1 MAKKKRF
8 ADERVVTQS
17 YFEFDHG
24 TETLIPVDSLLA
36 PQPEPVEELVPEL
49 IPDAVTLAD
58 IGGDGFTPLE
68 DESTETFLP
77 PREVGEAGTLP
88 VPAIPEAAEGDRPG
102 SSEVE
107 GPAGEPVSEPLV
119 EPSGGSDY
127 EEVDGP
133 PPEGWRA
140 KRLREGLGR
149 FYHSPIPSYDLPAGI
164 SRPTTP
170 DARKKANLEALETI
184 LKIKEEKRN
193 PTPSEQL
200 ALALYTGNE
209 GLQYYRH
216 NSAQDP
222 YFKRLEELHYECY
235 SANNT
240 IPEEVMAFMPALM
253 GRYQPD
259 TSATLL
265 TNSNWLPHLSS
276 SAFRD
281 SFQGLV
287 VGSALNDSIH
297 KAIGETLYRGVFT
310 DDNTDGE
317 DAYPAIFN
325 FIVTTPKS
333 GGSPNSAH
341 KYPTIRNQSALQM
354 ITSLEMTA
362 PGGVVCMIA
371 PASQFMDD
379 ANTREARTGL
389 QHMGAL
395 EASYR
400 VGSGKDQHDIILF
413 RKYDVG
419 EKPVHSEWSW
429 NTPGSSHGSAYS
441 NEYYHN
447 HPEHVQPYGL
457 STENAH
463 KWFAKT
469 LENVAEGHLKPA
481 HLKEQA
487 AIRDIPL
494 TKLEAG
500 EGCLTVQNGKV
511 VRITPSGIS
520 RIRWAVPED
529 EARAKLMIPVRD
541 AMIGLVNLHQDKG
554 DRKALHQQRQVLHQ
568 AYNTFVAKYGPISAA
583 ENIGVFAD
591 AHRHLVMMTETNYNL
606 VDNTADKSEVFT
618 KNIFAHTQKAFKAED
633 ARHAFL
639 LSMRDRNRV
648 DLAYMSELTRLSP
661 EDLLE
666 DLEGQIF
673 LDPKTN
679 QHVPRWDYLSG
690 DLSEKLLRAKL
701 AQETTPRMAENI
713 RLLTEQME
721 KDFTDV
727 EVGLGSPI
735 VPIGLV
741 RGFFAT
747 YIGVPEDR
755 ILLTYNQAKERYQ
768 IEGRRARKGTAA
780 AKKRGMTSASDEDAK
795 SSVLSTAPLN
805 HSRGV
810 DGVPHAMA
818 HRLLICALHGRVP
831 DIRVKV
837 MENGKEK
844 YVRTP
849 KTIEQTQ
856 EAITKISQMKENFL
870 SWLKEDPRRMEEVRQ
885 QYRRSIGGYAKPVY
899 SGDHL
904 TSLAGANP
912 TIELRPYQRDGAA
925 RMVAS
930 EAAYLAY
937 QVGYGKTYAL
947 SAGIMEAKRLG
958 LAKRPL
964 IFTMDRLVDGFA
976 VQYKRLYPSARI
988 YTARPSEFI
997 NVPGKN
1003 KVADHIPDV
1012 LKNISSGSYDVTIL
1026 SANLLPHLP
1035 ISNWTGEYE
1044 DQLNRER
1051 LAKSLFRSAT
1061 DKEYEGIS
1069 ERIDEIGQKPES
1081 EPESDAEEGKKKPV
1095 VPKSNLSLDNIGV
1108 DMVVCDE
1115 FDEIGQAVPIRTSL
1129 NITGLPSRD
1138 NSGAKKL
1145 LNIYDMM
1152 RMTKGRMASASG
1164 TPLRNSIAEMWIVN
1178 RFHRPDLL
1186 VRQQALRFDRWF
1198 PTFADITTRME
1209 VHVDSRTMRMKTRL
1223 GPFRN
1228 MRDLMLMVSQYADF
1242 VNNTNYSLEGLP
1254 KLEKGRPEVIACDSY
1269 PALENYID
1277 GLVIRAE
1284 RAHSRSGNAY
1294 TVTGPKGQI
1303 VEIPKNDNLLA
1314 VCTEGRKAALDM
1326 RMIHPEA
1333 EDHPGNK
1340 VSECVRRAAEIY
1352 HEKHAE
1358 AATQMIFCEMGV
1370 ENDDPNKFSTYRE
1383 IKRKLIKEGI
1393 PAREIRFAQEFTT
1406 TPEHLE
1412 RAMRSGAI
1420 RVLIGNTKSMG
1431 AGINV
1436 QERLYAMHHLDVTYC
1451 ARDLE
1456 QREGRIMRPGN
1467 RFGEV
1472 RIFNYVQKGSFDAVM
1487 FEHNSFKRK
1496 ILLQIVSFDLN
1507 MNRCDDIDGQTATL
1521 EEMKASACR
1530 DPILRAALE
1539 KRSSIQHE
1547 IQKLT
1552 ILDRDEMQY
1561 ALGAKDNL
1569 SQLSYE
1575 MENREKA
1582 LARLTRDKEM
1592 FCSNPDEFSILL
1604 SPLPDYT
1611 LEPIGSGPSALSR
1624 KQPAPVDKFITF
1636 TTKAAASRHFDD
1648 LRRVYTDG
1656 TVGVYRGEPLVLCGS
1671 RMNWD
1676 HEVRLGSMSQ
1686 VTRGVS
1692 PLMSLLNKLNE
1703 LPETLRVA
1711 QAEYETQKKAKD
1723 DLEKAS
1729 QQSGKYKERLEE
1741 LRREMAEVEVQLG
1754 AKNNEMIQVD
1764 AAIEEEP
1771 GAFGEE
1777 AAADR
1782 MGKRSSRK
1790 EQAFVTSAFARVPE
1804 AVVETSV
1811 VSDFTPVSTTD
1822 FTSGLKRDINT
1833 ALRTLSTLPGV
1844 QDLSPAITGNYA
1856 LISAYPD
1863 LLAERNVVVE
1873 VVGGMSDLEK
1883 LANQIAENRP
1893 SGWETPRWRNGSVVV
1908 NAAATGEPIEI
1919 CLVTSE
1925 GNSLRESHA
1934 QGLALPA
1941 VGTAAALAY
1950 IEKEMHAH
1958 RATAASLCNYLLHP
1972 EAGEKCQMD
1981 DVTKGRLSQW
1991 LSRQDVASETVK
2003 DITACLASGERNA
2016 ERENKVSAMRIPAAL
2031 TPGLSASPLDAHAK

>member
-1 MAKKKRF
+1 MAKKKRT
-8 ADERVVTQS
+8 AEERVVQA
-17 YFEFDHG
+17 FFDFDHA
-24 TETLIPVDSLLA
+24 TETLIPVEPLIVAEEAEPTIELAADSLSMA
-36 PQPEPVEELVPEL
+36 TP
-49 IPDAVTLAD
+49 
-58 IGGDGFTPLE
+58 GGDGFFPLE
-68 DESTETFLP
+68 GETTETFLP
-77 PREVGEAGTLP
+77 PSEVEQTGGLP
-88 VPAIPEAAEGDRPG
+88 VPASPEVAEGDRPG
-102 SSEVE
+102 SREVE
-107 GPAGEPVSEPLV
+107 RPEPAREPVSQPPAELV
-119 EPSGGSDY
+119 GGSDY
-127 EEVDGP
+127 EEMDGP

-149 FYHSPIPSYDLPAGI
+149 FYHSPLPSYDLPVNI

-170 DARKKANLEALETI
+170 DARKTANLEALETI

-209 GLQYYRH
+209 GIQHHSYNYQK
-216 NSAQDP
+216 SSDP
-222 YFKRLEELHYECY
+222 YFKRLEELNYRDDA
-235 SANNT
+235 SNNT
-240 IPEEVMAFMPALM
+240 IPADIASFLPTLL

-276 SAFRD
+276 PAFRD
-281 SFQGLV
+281 SFKGLV
-287 VGSALNDSIH
+287 VGSPLNDSVH
-297 KAIGETLYRGVFT
+297 KQIGETLYRGVFT
-310 DDNTDGE
+310 DENTDGE

-325 FIVTTPKS
+325 FIVTTPQS
-333 GGSPNSAH
+333 GGRPDSSH
-341 KYPTIRNQSALQM
+341 KYPTIKDKSSLQM

-362 PGGVVCMIA
+362 PGGIVCMVS
-371 PASQFMDD
+371 PSTQFMDNPN
-379 ANTREARTGL
+379 ARETRIGL
-389 QHMGAL
+389 QAMGTL
-395 EASYR
+395 ESSYR
-400 VGSGKDQHDIILF
+400 VGNGKEQYDIILF
-413 RKYDVG
+413 RKYQVG
-419 EKPVHSEWSW
+419 ERPGPSEWAWDISGGSH
-429 NTPGSSHGSAYS
+429 GSSHT
-441 NEYYHN
+441 NEYYRN

-457 STENAH
+457 TLEKAH
-463 KWFAKT
+463 QWFAKT
-469 LENVAEGHLKPA
+469 LENIPEGYLKPA
-481 HLKEQA
+481 HLKAQA
-487 AIRDIPL
+487 AINEVPL

-500 EGCLTVQNGKV
+500 EGCLIVENGRV
-511 VRITPSGIS
+511 VRVTPTGVS
-520 RIRWAVPED
+520 RIRWVVPED
-529 EARAKLMIPVRD
+529 EARAKMMIPIRD
-541 AMIGLVNLHQDKG
+541 AMIGLVNLHQDKS
-554 DRKALHQQRQVLHQ
+554 DRQTLHNQRHVLHQ
-568 AYNTFVAKYGPISAA
+568 AYDTFVAKYGPISAG
-583 ENIGVFAD
+583 ENIGVFSD
-591 AHRHLVMMTETNYNL
+591 THRHLVMMTENNYNL

-618 KNIFAHTQKAFKAED
+618 KNIFAHTQKAYKAED
-633 ARHAFL
+633 ANHAFL

-648 DLAYMSELTRLSP
+648 DLGYMSELTRLSA
-661 EDLLE
+661 EELLE
-666 DLEGQIF
+666 DLEGQVF
-673 LDPKTN
+673 LDPKIN

-690 DLSEKLLRAKL
+690 DLSEKLIRAKL
-701 AQETTPRMAENI
+701 AQENNPRMAENV
-713 RLLTEQME
+713 RLLSDQME

-735 VPIGLV
+735 VPIDLV
-741 RGFFAT
+741 RRFFAT

-755 ILLTYNQAKERYQ
+755 IILTYNQAKERYQ
-768 IEGRRARKGTAA
+768 IEGKRALKGTAA
-780 AKKRGMTSASDEDAK
+780 SKRRGKTSASEEDTK
-795 SSVLSTAPLN
+795 SSVLSIAPLN

-831 DIRVKV
+831 DIRVKI

-856 EAITKISQMKENFL
+856 EAITKISQMKENFMT
-870 SWLKEDPRRMEEVRQ
+870 WLQEEPHRMEEVRR
-885 QYRRSIGGYAKPVY
+885 QYRMSIGGYAKPVY

-904 TSLAGANP
+904 KTLAGANP

-958 LAKRPL
+958 LAKRP
-964 IFTMDRLVDGFA
+964 IVFTMDRLVDGFA

-1012 LKNISSGSYDVTIL
+1012 LKSIASGSYDIAIL
-1026 SANLLPHLP
+1026 SANILPHLP
-1035 ISNWTGEYE
+1035 ISDWTGEYE
-1044 DQLNRER
+1044 NQLNRER
-1051 LAKSLFRSAT
+1051 LSKSLFRSAT
-1061 DKEYEGIS
+1061 DKEYEDIS
-1069 ERIDEIGQKPES
+1069 TRIQEIG
-1081 EPESDAEEGKKKPV
+1081 KKPDGPV
-1095 VPKSNLSLDNIGV
+1095 EENKRAKATPVGGLSFDDLGV

-1129 NITGLPSRD
+1129 NITGLPARD
-1138 NSGAKKL
+1138 NTSAKKL

-1152 RMTKGRMASASG
+1152 RMTKGRMVSASG

-1269 PALENYID
+1269 PALETYID
-1277 GLVIRAE
+1277 GLVVRAE
-1284 RAHSRSGNAY
+1284 NAHSRKSAAY
-1294 TVTGPKGQI
+1294 TVRGPNGQV

-1326 RMIHPEA
+1326 RMINPEA

-1340 VSECVRRAAEIY
+1340 VSECVRRVAEIY
-1352 HEKHAE
+1352 HEKYE
-1358 AATQMIFCEMGV
+1358 ESATQMVFCELGV
-1370 ENDDPNKFSTYRE
+1370 ETDDPNRFSTYRE
-1383 IKRKLIKEGI
+1383 IKRKLIKEGL
-1393 PAREIRFAQEFTT
+1393 PAREIRFAQEFTA

-1496 ILLQIVSFDLN
+1496 ILLQIVSFDLR

-1539 KRSSIQHE
+1539 KRSAIQHE

-1561 ALGAKDNL
+1561 ALGAKENL
-1569 SQLSYE
+1569 AQLSYE
-1575 MENREKA
+1575 MENRERA
-1582 LARLTRDKEM
+1582 IGRLARDQEM
-1592 FCSNPDEFSILL
+1592 FCKNPDDFSIQLA
-1604 SPLPDYT
+1604 PLPDHS
-1611 LEPIGSGPSALSR
+1611 LESVGSGPSGKIR
-1624 KQPAPVDKFITF
+1624 KQPAPIEDFVTF
-1636 TTKAAASRHFDD
+1636 TTKALASRHFDD
-1648 LRRVYTDG
+1648 LRRIYSYG
-1656 TVGVYRGEPLVLCGS
+1656 TVGVFRGEPLVVAESGF
-1671 RMNWD
+1671 NWD
-1676 HEVRLGSMSQ
+1676 TEVRLGS
-1686 VTRGVS
+1686 VTSMTRTVS
-1692 PLMSLLNKLNE
+1692 PLLGLLNKLAE
-1703 LPETLRVA
+1703 IPETLRLA
-1711 QAEYETQKKAKD
+1711 QGEYETQKKAKD

-1729 QQSGKYKERLEE
+1729 QQSGKYKGRLEE
-1741 LRREMAEVEVQLG
+1741 LRREMAEVEIQLG
-1754 AKNNEMIQVD
+1754 AKNNEMIEVD
-1764 AAIEEEP
+1764 SAIVEEP
-1771 GAFGEE
+1771 EAFGEE
-1777 AAADR
+1777 PAADR
-1782 MGKRSSRK
+1782 MGKRSK
-1790 EQAFVTSAFARVPE
+1790 KATEQAFVTSAFARAPE
-1804 AVVETSV
+1804 AEMEALSLI
-1811 VSDFTPVSTTD
+1811 SDFTPVPTSD
-1822 FTSGLKRDINT
+1822 FTPSLKRDVNSN
-1833 ALRTLSTLPGV
+1833 LQKLSALPGM
-1844 QDLSPAITGNYA
+1844 QELSPAVTGNYA
-1856 LISAYPD
+1856 LISAYPE
-1863 LLAERNVVVE
+1863 LLAERQVVVE
-1873 VVGGMSDLEK
+1873 LVGGMGDLEK
-1883 LANQIAENRP
+1883 MANQIAENRP
-1893 SGWETPRWRNGSVVV
+1893 SGWENPRWRNGTVVI
-1908 NAAATGEPIEI
+1908 NAASSGEPIEI
-1919 CLVTSE
+1919 CLVTAD
-1925 GNSLRESHA
+1925 GNSLREEHS

-1941 VGTAAALAY
+1941 VGTAAALNY
-1950 IEKEMHAH
+1950 IEKEMKSH
-1958 RATAASLCNYLLHP
+1958 RATGASLCNYLLHP
-1972 EAGEKCQMD
+1972 EAGEKCQID
-1981 DVTKGRLSQW
+1981 EVTKGRLNEW
-1991 LSRQDVASETVK
+1991 LRKQDVASETAKGV
-2003 DITACLASGERNA
+2003 TACLAAEEKELERGPTVA
-2016 ERENKVSAMRIPAAL
+2016 AVRIPAAL
-2031 TPGLSASPLDAHAK
+2031 ASAMSVGALDAHSK